1 MRRHLQA
8 LFAAGIL
15 LGACPASALTV
26 EKLVTEFRDGV
37 YRVSFEAVLAA
48 PPSRVGVVLQDY
60 TAYPSLDVRIRSSE
74 RLATEPGGA
83 ILLRTRIHACEALFC
98 RNVTRVERV
107 EAGPETIVAT
117 VLPAL
122 SQLRR
127 GLTRTTWQ
135 ALDAGTRVS
144 YEAEFEP
151 DFWVPAF
158 IGRQFARHGL
168 RESTVNLFTNVERQA
183 RGE

>member
-1 MRRHLQA
+1 MVRHLQA
-8 LFAAGIL
+8 VFAAGIL

-48 PPSRVGVVLQDY
+48 PPARVGVVLQDY
-60 TAYPSLDVRIRSSE
+60 SAYPSLDVRIRSSE
-74 RLATEPGGA
+74 HLATEPGGA
-83 ILLRTRIHACEALFC
+83 VLLRTRIYACEGLFC
-98 RNVTRVERV
+98 RSVTRVERV
-107 EAGPETIVAT
+107 EVGPDNILAT
-117 VLPAL
+117 VIPEL

-127 GLTRTTWQ
+127 GLSRTTWQ
-135 ALDAGTRVS
+135 ALDAGTRVT

-151 DFWVPAF
+151 DFWVPGF
-158 IGRQFARHGL
+158 IGRQFAGHGL
-168 RESTVNLFTNVERQA
+168 RESTLELFSNVERQA

>member
-1 MRRHLQA
+1 MLRHLQA
-8 LFAAGIL
+8 VFAAGIL
-15 LGACPASALTV
+15 LAACAASALTV
-26 EKLVTEFRDGV
+26 EKLVTEFRGGV
-37 YRVSFEAVLAA
+37 YRVSFAAVLAA
-48 PPSRVGVVLQDY
+48 PPSRVGAVLQDY
-60 TAYPSLDVRIRSSE
+60 SAYPSLDARIRLSE
-74 RLATEPGGA
+74 RLMIEPGGA
-83 ILLRTRIHACEALFC
+83 VLLRTRIHACEGLFC

-107 EAGPETIVAT
+107 EAGPGNLVAT
-117 VLPAL
+117 VIPAL
-122 SQLRR
+122 SQLRQ

-158 IGRQFARHGL
+158 IGRLFAGHGL
-168 RESTVNLFTNVERQA
+168 RESTLELFANVERHA

>member
-1 MRRHLQA
+1 MLRHLQA
-8 LFAAGIL
+8 VFAAGIL

-48 PPSRVGVVLQDY
+48 PPSKVAAILQDY
-60 TAYPSLDVRIRSSE
+60 SAYPSLDVRIRSSE
-74 RLATEPGGA
+74 RLATEPGEA
-83 ILLRTRIHACEALFC
+83 MLLRTRIHACEGLFC

-107 EAGPETIVAT
+107 EAGPDTLVAT
-117 VLPAL
+117 VIPEL

-135 ALDAGTRVS
+135 AQDGGTRIS

-151 DFWVPAF
+151 DFWVPGF
-158 IGRQFARHGL
+158 IGRQFAGHSL
-168 RESTVNLFTNVERQA
+168 RESTLELFTNVERHA

>member
-1 MRRHLQA
+1 MVRHLQA
-8 LFAAGIL
+8 VFAAGVL

-48 PPSRVGVVLQDY
+48 PPSAVGAVLRDY
-60 TAYPSLDVRIRSSE
+60 SAYPSLDVRIRSSE
-74 RLATEPGGA
+74 RLVSEPDGA
-83 ILLRTRIHACEALFC
+83 VLLRTRIHACEAFFC

-107 EAGPETIVAT
+107 EVGPDTLVAT
-117 VLPAL
+117 VIPAL

-127 GLTRTTWQ
+127 GLTRTAWQ
-135 ALDAGTRVS
+135 ELDNGTRVS

-168 RESTVNLFTNVERQA
+168 RESAVNLFTNVERQA